1 MAHLQS
7 LNIIETS
14 HISPSKGTVPSTTL
28 PLTFFDAPW
37 LTLPLGESLF
47 FFSYQNSTECFLK
60 DYLPNLKQSLSV
72 TLQHFFPYAGNL
84 ITPPRPDPPFLRYND
99 GQDSLLFTVAESLGT
114 DFNLL
119 ITDSPKDIKVL
130 HDFLPK
136 LPPPHVSPEGIQTR
150 PVMVIQITIFPG
162 RGVCIGN
169 TSTHVAGDGVT
180 FTHFMKYWMS
190 LTKSNCKDPATLL
203 LPSPPIH
210 SCRNIIKDPGQV
222 TAGHLERFW
231 SQNSGKHGSH
241 HTPENMVRATF
252 TINRNQIDNLKSLV
266 TDQSENQSPVSTFV
280 VTLAFTWVNLIKT
293 LVGEAE
299 DKDEQVFNLMINV
312 DCRNRLKLTEPIPTT
327 YFGNCMAPGIV
338 SVKKRD
344 LLGEKGVLAA
354 SDAITW
360 RIKDMLSS
368 DLLKT
373 APSWGQGVRKWVMS
387 SHPTSIA
394 GAPKLGLYD
403 MDFGLGKPCKMEMVH
418 IETGGSIAFSESRDG
433 SNGVD
438 IGLALE
444 KKKMDTF
451 VSVWQQGIKKFNKSY
466 FTGQAETLHKRS
478 GASVAA
484 IVVSENEA
492 QYRYSSA
499 SMHETNAARAAIE
512 AEQNQC
518 ANN

>member
-14 HISPSKGTVPSTTL
+14 HISPSNGTVPSTTL

-47 FFSYQNSTECFLK
+47 FFSYQNSTEHFLK
-60 DYLPNLKQSLSV
+60 DYLPNLKQSLST

-84 ITPPRPDPPFLRYND
+84 VTPPRPDPPYLRYND

-114 DFNLL
+114 DFDLL
-119 ITDSPKDIKVL
+119 ITDSPKDISVL

-150 PVMVIQITIFPG
+150 PVMVIQVTIFPG

-203 LPSPPIH
+203 LPAPPVH

-252 TINRNQIDNLKSLV
+252 TLSRNQIDSLKSLV
-266 TDQSENQSPVSTFV
+266 TEQSVNQSPVSTFV

-293 LVGEAE
+293 LVGETE
-299 DKDEQVFNLMINV
+299 DKDEEVFNLMINV
-312 DCRNRLKLTEPIPTT
+312 DCRNRLKLAEPIPTT

-387 SHPTSIA
+387 RFPTSIA

-438 IGLALE
+438 VGLALE
-444 KKKMDTF
+444 KTKMDTF
-451 VSVWQQGIKKFNKSY
+451 VSIWQQGIKKFNKAMNDPNV
-466 FTGQAETLHKRS
+466 QELNDEQLALL
-478 GASVAA
+478 VM
-484 IVVSENEA
+484 
-492 QYRYSSA
+492 Q
-499 SMHETNAARAAIE
+499 TNAALAAIE
-512 AEQNQC
+512 TEQNYR

>member
-1 MAHLQS
+1 MDDGRVEIYAYPNPNGNGFHNMMEFIEYDPMDPNMDQTTSLNSHTIMAHLQS
-7 LNIIETS
+7 LNFIESS
-14 HISPSKGTVPSTTL
+14 HISPLEGTVPSTTL

-47 FFSYQNSTECFLK
+47 FFSYQNPTECFLE
-60 DYLPNLKQSLSV
+60 DFLPNLKQSLSV
-72 TLQHFFPYAGNL
+72 TLQHFFPYAGKL
-84 ITPPRPDPPFLRYND
+84 ITPPRPDLPYLRYND

-114 DFNLL
+114 DFDLL
-119 ITDSPKDIKVL
+119 ITDSPKDITVL

-150 PVMVIQITIFPG
+150 PVMVIQVTIFPG

-169 TSTHVAGDGVT
+169 TSSHVAGDGVA

-190 LTKSNCKDPATLL
+190 LTKSNGTDPATLL

-210 SCRNIIKDPGQV
+210 SCRSIIKDPGQV

-231 SQNSGKHGSH
+231 GQNSGKNGSH
-241 HTPENMVRATF
+241 ATPENMVRATF
-252 TINRNQIDNLKSLV
+252 TMSRNLIDNLKSWV
-266 TDQSENQSPVSTFV
+266 TTEQSENQSPVSTFV

-293 LVGEAE
+293 LVGDSSETE
-299 DKDEQVFNLMINV
+299 DKVEDRDEQLFNLMINV
-312 DCRNRLKLTEPIPTT
+312 DCRNRIKFTEPVPPT

-344 LLGEKGVLAA
+344 LLGEKGLLVA
-354 SDAITW
+354 SDAITR
-360 RIKDMLSS
+360 RIKEMLSS

-387 SHPTSIA
+387 RFPTSIA

-403 MDFGLGKPCKMEMVH
+403 MDFGLGKPCKMELVH
-418 IETGGSIAFSESRDG
+418 IETGGSIAFSESKDG

-444 KKKMDTF
+444 KEKMNTF
-451 VSVWQQGIKKFNKSY
+451 VLIWQQRIEKFSK
-466 FTGQAETLHKRS
+466 
-478 GASVAA
+478 
-484 IVVSENEA
+484 
-492 QYRYSSA
+492 
-499 SMHETNAARAAIE
+499 
-512 AEQNQC
+512 
-518 ANN
+518 

>member
-7 LNIIETS
+7 LNILETS
-14 HISPSKGTVPSTTL
+14 HISPLKGTVPSTTL

-47 FFSYQNSTECFLK
+47 FFSYQNSTERFLR

-72 TLQHFFPYAGNL
+72 TLQHFFPYAGKL
-84 ITPPRPDPPFLRYND
+84 ITLPRPDPPYLRYND

-114 DFNLL
+114 DFDLL
-119 ITDSPKDIKVL
+119 ITDSPKDISVL

-150 PVMVIQITIFPG
+150 PIMVIQVTIFPG
-162 RGVCIGN
+162 RGICIGN
-169 TSTHVAGDGVT
+169 TSSHVAGDGVT

-190 LTKSNCKDPATLL
+190 LTRSNGRDPATLL
-203 LPSPPIH
+203 LPSPPVH
-210 SCRNIIKDPGQV
+210 SCRNVIKDPGQV

-231 SQNSGKHGSH
+231 SQNASH
-241 HTPENMVRATF
+241 PTSENMVRATF
-252 TINRNQIDNLKSLV
+252 TMSRNLIDKLKSLV
-266 TDQSENQSPVSTFV
+266 TTEQSENQSPVSTFV

-293 LVGEAE
+293 LVQESSETEDKVE

-312 DCRNRLKLTEPIPTT
+312 DCRNRIKYTEPIPST

-344 LLGEKGVLAA
+344 LLGEKGFLVA

-387 SHPTSIA
+387 RFPTSIA

-403 MDFGLGKPCKMEMVH
+403 MDFGLGKPCKMELVH

-438 IGLALE
+438 IGFALE
-444 KKKMDTF
+444 KTEMDTF
-451 VSVWQQGIKKFNKSY
+451 VSIWQHEIKKFNK
-466 FTGQAETLHKRS
+466 
-478 GASVAA
+478 
-484 IVVSENEA
+484 
-492 QYRYSSA
+492 
-499 SMHETNAARAAIE
+499 
-512 AEQNQC
+512 
-518 ANN
+518 